1 MPPTLEHMNVDR
13 KWLKK
18 TGGDQSWKKTLKK
31 KGLGM
36 YGELHEV
43 VMKSQRYGDDGG
55 HLSKIRPTTEQSGQ
69 RPDIPV
75 TFFNI
80 YYFLCSYR

>member
-1 MPPTLEHMNVDR
+1 MCCHTLVRHGPPFSPSKAVPPTLEHMNVDR

-43 VMKSQRYGDDGG
+43 VMKSQRYGDDGVIFP
-55 HLSKIRPTTEQSGQ
+55 KYAP
-69 RPDIPV
+69 P
-75 TFFNI
+75 
-80 YYFLCSYR
+80 